1 MTMEKEKTMEK
12 GSTIQPVRKAEETQ
26 QPADKAPVSY
36 EQLRDIANQLHQQ
49 NMKLRQALMKQ
60 NYDNMFRRLDYLFKT
75 LGHADLFSEEF
86 IASSIREIE
95 DIITIPKE
103 EAENTSE
110 PEKEE

>member
-1 MTMEKEKTMEK
+1 MTMEKEMTMEK
-12 GSTIQPVRKAEETQ
+12 DSPIQPVRKAEETQ
-26 QPADKAPVSY
+26 QAADKAPVSY

-60 NYDNMFRRLDYLFKT
+60 NYDNMFRRLDYLFRT
-75 LGHADLFSEEF
+75 LEHADMFSEEF
-86 IASSIREIE
+86 ITSSIREIE

-103 EAENTSE
+103 EENTPE

>member
-1 MTMEKEKTMEK
+1 MTMEK
-12 GSTIQPVRKAEETQ
+12 GSPIQPVRKAEETQ

-103 EAENTSE
+103 EENTPE